1 MASTYEN
8 NLRLNEMGTGDQS
21 GTWGTV
27 TNTNLE
33 LIAEAFSYQTEATFD
48 SDGDKTATIA
58 DGVSDKYRG
67 MYIKV
72 TSTTSLSTTR
82 TLNIAPN
89 TASKVIFVENATT
102 GSQSISVSQGS
113 GANVV
118 VPNGSVKVLF
128 LDGAGSGAAVYDGLS
143 NLAISGDLT
152 VEGDDLK
159 MGTNTSGHFLV
170 GDGTNYNPVAASGDV
185 TLANTGAF
193 TIANDAVGA
202 DQLAS
207 NAVVNAS
214 IASGAAIAFSKM
226 ADLTINRAL
235 TTNSDGD
242 IQVSNVTADE
252 INYLDGVSS
261 NIQTQLNNKGDVTG
275 SSSTT
280 FTNKGGNISQWTN
293 DSGYLTVTSYSQ
305 SSTSGYIKFGNGL
318 QMCWA
323 RVAIN
328 TWTPSW
334 TYPLAF
340 SNAVVSLSKHDER
353 TTSSGDGSNYIYS
366 VSNSAAVFTTSAN
379 PGHMR
384 VIAIGY

>member
-48 SDGDKTATIA
+48 SDADKTATIA

-185 TLANTGAF
+185 TLASSGAF
-193 TIANDAVGA
+193 TIANDAVEQAMVADDAIGA
-202 DQLAS
+202 DQLAA

-214 IASGAAIAFSKM
+214 VASGAAIDATKI
-226 ADLTINRAL
+226 ADGSI
-235 TTNSDGD
+235 
-242 IQVSNVTADE
+242 SNTE
-252 INYLDGVSS
+252 FQYLNGVSS
-261 NIQTQLNNKGDVTG
+261 AIQTQLDAKGDVTA

-293 DSGYLTVTSYSQ
+293 DSGYLTSYVTSYSQ
-305 SSTSGYIKFGNGL
+305 SSTSGYIKFSNGL

-323 RVAIN
+323 RVSHSS
-328 TWTPSW
+328 WTPSW

-353 TTSSGDGSNYIYS
+353 TTSSADGSNYIYS
-366 VSNSAAVFTTSAN
+366 VSNTAAVFTTSAN
-379 PGHMR
+379 PGNIR

>member
-33 LIAEAFSYQTEATFD
+33 LIAEAFSYQTEATFS
-48 SDGDKTATIA
+48 SDADVTATIA

-72 TSTTSLSTTR
+72 TSGVSLTTTR

-89 TASKVIFVENATT
+89 TVSKVIFVENATS
-102 GSQSISVSQGS
+102 GGQSISVSQGS
-113 GANVV
+113 GANIT

-143 NLAISGDLT
+143 NLAIGGDLT
-152 VEGDDLK
+152 IEGDDLK

-185 TLANTGAF
+185 TLASSGAF
-193 TIANDAVGA
+193 TIANDAVEQAMIADDAVGA

-214 IASGAAIAFSKM
+214 IASGAAIDATKI
-226 ADLTINRAL
+226 ADGSI
-235 TTNSDGD
+235 
-242 IQVSNVTADE
+242 SNTE
-252 INYLDGVSS
+252 FQYLNGVSS
-261 NIQTQLNNKGDVTG
+261 AIQTQLDAKGDVTA
-275 SSSTT
+275 SSTTT
-280 FTNKGGNISQWTN
+280 FTNKSGNISQWTN
-293 DSGYLTVTSYSQ
+293 DSAYLTSYASLY
-305 SSTSGYIKFGNGL
+305 SNASTSGYIRFTNGL

-323 RVAIN
+323 LV
-328 TWTPSW
+328 TTSFGGSW

-340 SNAVVSLSKHDER
+340 PTAVVGVSKHDTR
-353 TTSSGDGSNYIYS
+353 STSSGSGENYVFNITTTGLSFVSGS
-366 VSNSAAVFTTSAN
+366 TTAKTL
-379 PGHMR
+379 
-384 VIAIGY
+384 IAIGY

>member
-33 LIAEAFSYQTEATFD
+33 LIAEAFSYQTEATFS
-48 SDGDKTATIA
+48 SDADVTATIA

-72 TSTTSLSTTR
+72 TSGVSLTTTR

-89 TASKVIFVENATT
+89 TVSKVIFVENATS
-102 GSQSISVSQGS
+102 GGQSISVSQGS
-113 GANVV
+113 GANIT

-143 NLAISGDLT
+143 NLAIGGDLT
-152 VEGDDLK
+152 IEGDDLK

-185 TLANTGAF
+185 TLASSGAF
-193 TIANDAVGA
+193 TIANDAVEQAMIADDAVGA

-214 IASGAAIAFSKM
+214 IASGAAIDATKI
-226 ADLTINRAL
+226 ADGSI
-235 TTNSDGD
+235 
-242 IQVSNVTADE
+242 SNTE
-252 INYLDGVSS
+252 FQYLNGVSS
-261 NIQTQLNNKGDVTG
+261 AIQTQLDAKGDVTA
-275 SSSTT
+275 SSTTT
-280 FTNKGGNISQWTN
+280 FTNKSGNISKWTN
-293 DSGYLTVTSYSQ
+293 DSAYLTSYASLY
-305 SSTSGYIKFGNGL
+305 SNASTSGYIRFTNGL

-323 RVAIN
+323 LV
-328 TWTPSW
+328 TTSFGGSW

-340 SNAVVSLSKHDER
+340 PTAVVGVSKHDTR
-353 TTSSGDGSNYIYS
+353 STSSGSGENYVFNITTTGLSFVSGS
-366 VSNSAAVFTTSAN
+366 TTAKTL
-379 PGHMR
+379 
-384 VIAIGY
+384 IAIGY

>member
-1 MASTYEN
+1 
-8 NLRLNEMGTGDQS
+8 MGTGDQS

-67 MYIKV
+67 MYIRV

-89 TASKVIFVENATT
+89 TISKVIFVENATT

-143 NLAISGDLT
+143 NLAIGGDLT
-152 VEGDDLK
+152 IEGDDLK

-185 TLANTGAF
+185 TLASSGAF
-193 TIANDAVGA
+193 TIANDAVEQAMVADDAIGA

-214 IASGAAIAFSKM
+214 IASGAAIDATKI
-226 ADLTINRAL
+226 ADGSI
-235 TTNSDGD
+235 
-242 IQVSNVTADE
+242 SNTE
-252 INYLDGVSS
+252 FQYLNGVSS
-261 NIQTQLNNKGDVTG
+261 AIQTQLDAKGDVTA

-293 DSGYLTVTSYSQ
+293 NSGYLTSYVTSYSQ
-305 SSTSGYIKFGNGL
+305 SSTSGYIKFSNGL

-323 RVAIN
+323 RVAVS
-328 TWTPSW
+328 TWYPPW
-334 TYPLAF
+334 TFPLAF
-340 SNAVVSLSKHDER
+340 SNAVVSISKHDER
-353 TTSSGDGSNYIYS
+353 TSSSGDGSNYLYS
-366 VSNSAAVFTTSAN
+366 VSTTGAVFLTSAN
-379 PGHMR
+379 PGYMR
-384 VIAIGY
+384 VMAIGY